1 VGIPGVCVCV
11 LVAGEE
17 PDEDLATWRSR
28 PAAALAQ
35 SSPARRVRER
45 ERGRARGERDK
56 KGKTAG

>member
-1 VGIPGVCVCV
+1 MCVCV

-17 PDEDLATWRSR
+17 PDEDLAAWRSR